1 MIMPAATSGTANRT
15 NASTSAAD
23 AAVGRLLEQIGASW
37 MTQAISVAAELR
49 LPDLLATGPCT
60 VDALARETQCDP
72 AALHR
77 LLRALTS
84 LELFVEQDDGAFAL
98 APAGAWLCADSPRSV
113 RSWAIWCRKYHWPVW
128 ANLLDSVRSGLS
140 ARELATGRRGYAHI
154 EADPEGAAIFNGAM
168 VEITR
173 LIASELARMVD
184 FSAVRRVVDIGGGYG
199 ELLTVI
205 LSAHPHLH
213 GTLFDLPHAMS
224 GAAALAGQAGV
235 SDRCELAS
243 GSFFEAI
250 PAGADIYLLKSILHN
265 WDDTQCGV
273 ILQHCR
279 RAMPDGARLIVVE
292 RVMPRRLSASAVD
305 RAVARS
311 DLNMLV
317 GLAGR
322 ERTMDEL
329 ASLLANAGLRV
340 ARTGAAV
347 REFTAI
353 EAMPLR

>member
-1 MIMPAATSGTANRT
+1 MPSATSAAAIRA
-15 NASTSAAD
+15 NASTDPAD
-23 AAVGRLLEQIGASW
+23 AVVGRLLEQIGASW

-49 LPDLLATGPCT
+49 LPDLLATGPRT
-60 VDALARETQCDP
+60 VDSLAGQTQCDP

-98 APAGAWLCADSPRSV
+98 ASAGNLLCADTPQSV
-113 RSWAIWCRKYHWPVW
+113 RSWAIWCGKYHWPVW
-128 ANLLDSVRSGLS
+128 ANLLGSVRAGVS
-140 ARELATGRRGYAHI
+140 ARELATGRQGYAHI
-154 EADPEGAAIFNGAM
+154 EDDPEGGRIFNGAM

-173 LIASELARMVD
+173 LVAAELARVVD
-184 FSAVRRVVDIGGGYG
+184 FSAARNVVDIGGGYG
-199 ELLTVI
+199 ELLSAI
-205 LSAHPHLH
+205 LSAHPHLR
-213 GTLFDLPHAMS
+213 GILFDLPHAMC
-224 GAAALAGQAGV
+224 GAAARAGQAGV
-235 SDRCELAS
+235 SDRFELAS

-250 PAGADIYLLKSILHN
+250 PPGADMYLLKSILHN
-265 WDDTQCGV
+265 WNDAQCGV
-273 ILQHCR
+273 ILQQCR

-292 RVMPRRLSASAVD
+292 RMMPQRLSASAHD

-322 ERTMDEL
+322 ERTMDEF
-329 ASLLANAGLRV
+329 ASLLADAGLRV
-340 ARTGAAV
+340 ARAGAAV

-353 EAMPLR
+353 EALPVL

>member
-1 MIMPAATSGTANRT
+1 MQAATSRPAIRI
-15 NASTSAAD
+15 NASTAPAD
-23 AAVGRLLEQIGASW
+23 AAMGRLLEQIGASW

-49 LPDLLATGPCT
+49 LADLLATGPRA
-60 VDALARETQCDP
+60 VEALGRETQCDP

-98 APAGAWLCADSPRSV
+98 APAGTLLCADSPQSV
-113 RSWAIWCRKYHWPVW
+113 RSWAIWCGKYHWPVW
-128 ANLLDSVRSGLS
+128 ANLLGSVRSGIS

-154 EADPEGAAIFNGAM
+154 EGDQEGAAIFNGAM
-168 VEITR
+168 VAITR
-173 LIASELARMVD
+173 LIADELARVVD
-184 FSAVRRVVDIGGGYG
+184 FSTARSVVDVGGGHG

-205 LSAHPHLH
+205 LSAHPHLR

-235 SDRCELAS
+235 SDRCELVS

-250 PAGADIYLLKSILHN
+250 PAGADFYLLKSILHN
-265 WDDTQCGV
+265 WDDDQCGV
-273 ILQHCR
+273 ILQNCR
-279 RAMPDGARLIVVE
+279 RAMAAGARLLVVE
-292 RVMPRRLSASAVD
+292 RIMPQRLGTSAPH

-317 GLAGR
+317 SLTGR
-322 ERTMDEL
+322 ERTMTEL
-329 ASLLANAGLRV
+329 ASLFAGSGFRV
-340 ARTGAAV
+340 AQTWPAV
-347 REFTAI
+347 REFSAI
-353 EAMPLR
+353 EVRPVP